1 MCTPE
6 TLALSHKKKG
16 TKWKK
21 MLRNTMA
28 ATTITTIKMEGS
40 IMLYKFGLKR

>member
-1 MCTPE
+1 MSDIFTPD

-21 MLRNTMA
+21 MLRSTMA
-28 ATTITTIKMEGS
+28 PTTITAITMGDVIIIS
-40 IMLYKFGLKR
+40 YKY